1 MRVPNKPD
9 LEDFHE
15 DIISKAMRGLGVGK
29 NEMAKRTGSER
40 IEVEAI
46 LSGEVNE
53 SLICL
58 IADELNL
65 DGEKLLR
72 SARKEW
78 SPPPIEVKGLK
89 QFNLPLGGMFV
100 NSYLVW
106 DEATRKAW
114 IFDTGP
120 IAEPIND
127 FIKMKNLEIDAIFLT
142 HTHNDHIACLDDLKQ
157 KTRNPPVFV
166 HHLEALQG
174 CEKINE
180 GFKRCCGSISLEAV
194 HTHGHS
200 TGGVTYLLKKNSE
213 NIAIVGD
220 AIFAGSIGGGMIS
233 YSNALKTNREKIM
246 TMPDE
251 VILCP
256 GHGPLSTIKLEKENN
271 PFFPEY

>member
-1 MRVPNKPD
+1 MIA

-15 DIISKAMRGLGVGK
+15 DIIGKAMRGLGVGK

-40 IEVEAI
+40 SEVEAI
-46 LSGEVNE
+46 LSGGVNE

-58 IADELNL
+58 MADELNL
-65 DGEKLLR
+65 DKVKLLR

-78 SPPPIEVKGLK
+78 CPVPLEVKGLM
-89 QFNLPLGGMFV
+89 QFNLPFGDMFV

-120 IAEPIND
+120 DADLIND
-127 FIKMKNLEIDAIFLT
+127 FIEMKNLEIDAIFLT
-142 HTHNDHIACLDDLKQ
+142 HTHHDHIACLDDLKQ

-166 HHLEALQG
+166 HHLEALVN
-174 CEKINE
+174 CKTITE
-180 GFKRCCGSISLEAV
+180 GFKHNCGSLSLEAI

-200 TGGVTYLLKKNSE
+200 IGGVTYLLKRSSE
-213 NIAIVGD
+213 NIAMVGD
-220 AIFAGSIGGGMIS
+220 AIFAGSMGGGMVS
-233 YSNALKTNREKIM
+233 YKNALHTNKEKIM

-251 VILCP
+251 TIICP
-256 GHGPLSTIKLEKENN
+256 GHGPMTTVGEERENN
-271 PFFPEY
+271 PFFSTL